1 MDPIPHEKKLEVCR
15 YYICGLTYAAIEKN
29 TGVSHGTV
37 VNCIKELEA
46 GHLVIPGV
54 AADEVQDLHQL
65 SIDLAKKNLEPS
77 KALLGIALFEKF
89 TEKGIDLSKVEYW
102 AKLVDVFSPAN
113 FPAKGFFEAALRL
126 HQLEVTEGKSFEVLA
141 DEYAGMKQQSVNLK
155 IEVDSLTQQRDDLN
169 GKIKSLTP
177 ELITLENK
185 KIDINKSIE
194 LQSQKLKEANDKVDA
209 AHKILN
215 QTEKDVEILKKQK
228 IKLGVEVNGKEKAL
242 KRLQELNFSE
252 EDLLRLRNTVER
264 MAKKGGISP
273 EQVKDQFF
281 SALNRFGDFTGL
293 EEATQ
298 KESKTLREIRKQKS
312 LLTGEIIDLES
323 RKEVLNSEVSSAAAA
338 GVEQIGVASKETVSA
353 IRQEADAIK
362 KELKAL
368 LEDTMVAGLAVG
380 EMKVLQNNGEESGK
394 EFEKVVNEVKLRI
407 GKSR

>member
-1 MDPIPHEKKLEVCR
+1 
-15 YYICGLTYAAIEKN
+15 
-29 TGVSHGTV
+29 
-37 VNCIKELEA
+37 
-46 GHLVIPGV
+46 
-54 AADEVQDLHQL
+54 
-65 SIDLAKKNLEPS
+65 
-77 KALLGIALFEKF
+77 
-89 TEKGIDLSKVEYW
+89 
-102 AKLVDVFSPAN
+102 
-113 FPAKGFFEAALRL
+113 
-126 HQLEVTEGKSFEVLA
+126 
-141 DEYAGMKQQSVNLK
+141 MKQQSVNLK

>member
-1 MDPIPHEKKLEVCR
+1 MDPILHEKKLEVGR
-15 YYICGLTYAAIEKN
+15 HYLLGFTYAEIEKK
-29 TGVSHGTV
+29 TGVSHGSI
-37 VNCIKELEA
+37 VNFIKELES

-54 AADEVQDLHQL
+54 AADKVHDLHQL

-89 TEKGIDLSKVEYW
+89 KVMGIESSKVEHW
-102 AKLVDVFSPAN
+102 AKLIEVFSPVN
-113 FPAKGFFEAALRL
+113 FPAKEFFEAALRL
-126 HQLEVTEGKSFEVLA
+126 HHLEVTEGKSFEVLA
-141 DEYAGMKQQSVNLK
+141 DEYAGMKQQSGALK

-298 KESKTLREIRKQKS
+298 KESKTLREARKQKS
-312 LLTGEIIDLES
+312 LLIGEIIDLEN
-323 RKEVLNSEVSSAAAA
+323 RKAVLIGEVSNAAAA

-353 IRQEADAIK
+353 IRQEADTIS
-362 KELKAL
+362 KELKAI
-368 LEDTMVAGLAVG
+368 LEDTMVASIAVG

-394 EFEKVVNEVKLRI
+394 ELEKVINEVKLRI
-407 GKSR
+407 GESK